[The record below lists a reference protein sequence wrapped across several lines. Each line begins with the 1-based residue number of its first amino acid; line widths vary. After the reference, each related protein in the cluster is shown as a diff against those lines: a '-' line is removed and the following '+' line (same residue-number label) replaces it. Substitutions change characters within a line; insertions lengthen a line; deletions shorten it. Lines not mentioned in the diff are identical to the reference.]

1 MNISTVA
8 VTAALMA
15 AFAQAAPQEYDLRFK
30 PTKGTETFYS
40 LRFLIE
46 GVAEKTVYSALLT
59 NEIVDVREDGSYITA
74 SYQTEHKL
82 TIAGEDKTSNAETI
96 TAVTTYDRLGRP
108 IAIGGD
114 EATPESFRVANLTSF
129 LAPSSPVSV
138 GGTWSVTVPANLV
151 YDTRAVKHD
160 YKLVG
165 FETVVGRRAAV
176 VEVAAAEEGGGR
188 FTASTKGR
196 VWVDA
201 ENGETL
207 KYDVTVS
214 NMPIGDAAVSGSV
227 LIEKRA
233 AGS

>member
-1 MNISTVA
+1 MNTGTVA

-82 TIAGEDKTSNAETI
+82 TIDGEDKTSNAETI

-138 GGTWSVTVPANLV
+138 GETWFVEVPANLV
-151 YDTRAVKHD
+151 YDTRVVRHD

-165 FETVVGRRAAV
+165 FETVIGRRAAV
-176 VEVAAAEEGGGR
+176 VEVAATEVGGR
-188 FTASTKGR
+188 LAASTKGR
-196 VWVDA
+196 VWIDD
-201 ENGETL
+201 ENGEIL
-207 KYDVTVS
+207 KYDVTVT
-214 NMPIGDAAVSGSV
+214 NMPFGDIAASGSV